1 MRRLLEKL
9 RAGFIRALDGIGMRD
24 RARRAQERYSL
35 SPRIRRDARDHR
47 HFDVIL
53 SALLGPDD
61 LCVDVGANVGTVTD
75 TIVRCAPEAKHVLI
89 EPLPDLAARLTE
101 RFPGCE
107 VHAVACSD
115 HEGHEAFT
123 RVVERPTRSGLEPGQ
138 VKAGMTTESLT
149 VPVTTLDRLLGSRDP
164 RVIKIDVEGAELQVL
179 RGARKTLGRAR
190 SVVLFEHQPPAD
202 RVDQET
208 SALHRLLADL
218 DYRVFDIDGVGPL
231 TEGEL
236 VETCR
241 TGRVWNFVAT
251 PVPVA

>member
-35 SPRIRRDARDHR
+35 TPRIRRDARDHR

-89 EPLPDLAARLTE
+89 EALPDLAARLAE

-115 HEGHEAFT
+115 HEGRESFT
-123 RVVERPTRSGLEPGQ
+123 RVVERPTRSGLDPGQ
-138 VKAGMTTESLT
+138 VKAGMTTQTLD
-149 VPVTTLDRLLGSRDP
+149 VPVTTLDRLLGGRDP

-179 RGARKTLGRAR
+179 RGAQETLGRAR
-190 SVVLFEHQPPAD
+190 PVVLFEHQPAPESVD
-202 RVDQET
+202 REST
-208 SALHRLLADL
+208 TLHRLLVDL
-218 DYRVFDIDGVGPL
+218 EYRIFDIDGVGPL

-241 TGRVWNFVAT
+241 TGRVWNFIAT
-251 PVPVA
+251 PVPPA